1 MENKTRIEFIKG
13 ESNCRFD
20 GIILNEDNCKKLYG
34 YEGEVDILSDD
45 TIIIDSTIYSNR
57 KFGEIIKMLGEVH
70 GEVEEYDEIL
80 SQGRGFAS
88 HCKDKELEDTVV
100 ISLSR
105 IEYIDNLKSFEDFK
119 KDYPNF
125 NLEKYKEIYDELDRY
140 YSLLQQGAF
149 DSRTWKEM

>member
-45 TIIIDSTIYSNR
+45 TIIIDNIIYSNQ

-70 GEVEEYDEIL
+70 GKVEEYDEIL

-105 IEYIDNLKSFEDFK
+105 IDYIDNLKPFEDFK

-125 NLEKYKEIYDELDRY
+125 NLEKYSEIYDELDKY

-149 DSRTWKEM
+149 SSICK